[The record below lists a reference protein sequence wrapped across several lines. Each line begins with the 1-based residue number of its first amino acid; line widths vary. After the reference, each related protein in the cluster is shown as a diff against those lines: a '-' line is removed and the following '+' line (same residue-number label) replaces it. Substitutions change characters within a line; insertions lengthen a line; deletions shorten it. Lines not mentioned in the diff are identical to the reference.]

1 MFCNFCG
8 TENPANSNFCLQCG
22 ERISVSSA
30 KSESAVQK
38 YNVEIFRES
47 QMFLLNP
54 PINIAVDGVQNG
66 SIANGE
72 TITLKLN
79 SGEHNLI
86 FSQSI
91 RKKSIA
97 VNLIKDIRIVV
108 KWNRLT
114 GGLEASILE

>member
-8 TENPANSNFCLQCG
+8 TENPDNSNFCLQCG
-22 ERISVSSA
+22 KRISATSD
-30 KSESAVQK
+30 KSEADTQK

-54 PINIAVDGVQNG
+54 PVNIAVDGVQNR

-72 TITLKLN
+72 TITLQLD
-79 SGEHNLI
+79 SGEHTLL

-91 RKKSIA
+91 RKKSVSIKL
-97 VNLIKDIRIVV
+97 VKDIRIVV
-108 KWNRLT
+108 KWNRLI
-114 GGLEASILE
+114 GKLEAKILD